1 MIYPILTIPEKILRT
16 KSDKV
21 DKINGEILAILENMA
36 ETMYAA
42 PGIGLAAIQVGI
54 KKRLV
59 VIDCEHSE
67 EKKKNPL
74 FMINPEI
81 MWTSDEMSVYKEGC
95 LSIPDYYVEI
105 KRPSECRVKYVDKK
119 NKEQFLDCEG
129 LLATCVQH
137 EIDHLDGKLFI
148 DHLSRIKRYSI
159 EKKFIK
165 QNKQK
170 A

>member
-1 MIYPILTIPEKILRT
+1 MIYPILTIPDKMLRA
-16 KSDKV
+16 KCDVV
-21 DKINGEILAILENMA
+21 DKIDSEIMSILENMA

-54 KKRLV
+54 MKRLV
-59 VIDCEHSE
+59 VIDCEYGE
-67 EKKKNPL
+67 EKKKSPL

-81 MWTSDEMSVYKEGC
+81 VWASSEMCTYKEGC
-95 LSIPDYYVEI
+95 LSIPEFYEEV
-105 KRPSECRVKYVDKK
+105 KRPSKCRVKYVDKK
-119 NKEQFLDCEG
+119 NKEQFLNCDG

-148 DHLSRIKRYSI
+148 DYLSRLKRTSI

-165 QNKQK
+165 QYKQK